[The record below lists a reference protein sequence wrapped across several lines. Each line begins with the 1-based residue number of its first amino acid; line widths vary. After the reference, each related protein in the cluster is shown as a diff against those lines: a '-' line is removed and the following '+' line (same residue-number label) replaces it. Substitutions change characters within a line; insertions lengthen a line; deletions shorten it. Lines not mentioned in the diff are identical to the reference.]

1 MPKKK
6 DTDNTELCPTCGQLR
21 CPNEIHAILDK
32 LPRGYVR
39 QKLLNELR
47 KRAAIP
53 S

>member
-21 CPNEIHAILDK
+21 CPNEIQAILDK